1 MNQSPFLGLVQNTAL
16 LLSIALL
23 FDLVLRRTKSD
34 YFKLWQIP
42 VGVLLGGIGITL
54 MLTPWVLIPGIIF
67 DTRSIL
73 LGISGLFFGSIPT
86 LIAIAITAVF
96 RVYQGGSATWVGV
109 SVIFASGMIGIIWRK
124 LRRRSLESLK
134 GWELYLFGLLIHL
147 VMLACMFILPLET
160 AKKVLADISL
170 PVITIYPVGTVLL
183 GSLMTNRLRRERISS
198 ELYESEVKLSNY
210 ANDLQKSEEQYR
222 LLTENIK
229 DVVWILDTE
238 TMRFRYVSPS
248 VERLRGYTSEEIIR
262 EPIDHALTN
271 EASENLKSLIR
282 SRVEAFLTGEVSPDH
297 FYADDVEQ
305 PCKDGSN
312 VWTEAVTT
320 YYINPE
326 NGRVEVRG
334 VSRDISARKKV
345 EGALL
350 ASEERMAR
358 ILETVPDGIVMVA
371 ASGQITFA
379 NPEAEKILG
388 LSVSGVTERV
398 YNDPAWK
405 ITTVDGD
412 YFPENQLPFFLVK
425 QTNAPVSGIEQVIE
439 HPDGQ
444 QTTLSI
450 NAVPLHD
457 GLNNFIGMIATLT
470 NITERK
476 KAEKQVLAVQTEL
489 KELLNISDQS
499 RLALLSVLEDQ
510 KKVEDKIRLLNIDLE
525 QRVLDRTAQL
535 EAANQELEA
544 FSYSVSHDLRAPL
557 RALDGFSSALMMDY
571 KDQLNDQGVHYLNRI
586 KDASKRMGQLIEDL
600 LNLSRVTRQDF
611 SRTKVNLSEM
621 VNTICGELQERES
634 NRKIKLEIEEGI
646 FVMADFKLIKIA
658 MENLLQN
665 AFKFTGKLDQAIIR
679 FGVKKSDNKKI
690 YFISDNGVGFNMAY
704 AEKLFSPFQRLH
716 GMNEFPGTGIGLV
729 TVQRIITRHG
739 GRIWPEAIENQG
751 VTFYFTMGGING

>member
-23 FDLVLRRTKSD
+23 FDLIVRRTQSD

-42 VGVLLGGIGITL
+42 VGVLLGSIGVTL

-86 LIAIAITAVF
+86 LIAMAITAVF
-96 RVYQGGSATWVGV
+96 RVYQGGSATWAGV
-109 SVIFASGMIGIIWRK
+109 SVIFASGMIGIIWRR

-147 VMLACMFILPLET
+147 VMLACMFILPFET
-160 AKKVLADISL
+160 ALKVLTNITL
-170 PVITIYPVGTVLL
+170 PVIIIYPIGTVLL

-198 ELYESEVKLSNY
+198 ELYESEVKLSHY
-210 ANDLQKSEEQYR
+210 AIDLQKSEEQYR

-238 TMRFRYVSPS
+238 TMYFRYVSPS

-262 EPIDHALTN
+262 EPIDHALTI
-271 EASENLKSLIR
+271 EASENLKNLIR
-282 SRVEAFLTGEVSPDH
+282 NRVEAFLTGEVSPDH
-297 FYADDVEQ
+297 FYADDLEQ

-326 NGRVEVRG
+326 NGHVEVRG
-334 VSRDISARKKV
+334 VTRDISSRKKI
-345 EGALL
+345 ERELL
-350 ASEERMAR
+350 ASEDRMAR
-358 ILETVPDGIVMVA
+358 ILETVPDGILMLD

-388 LSVSGVTERV
+388 LNVRGITERL

-405 ITTVDGD
+405 ITTVDGVA
-412 YFPENQLPFFLVK
+412 FLEKQLPFFLVK

-457 GLNNFIGMIATLT
+457 ALNNFIGMIATLT

-571 KDQLNDQGVHYLNRI
+571 KDQLDDQGVHYLNRI
-586 KDASKRMGQLIEDL
+586 KDASQRMGQLIEDL

-611 SRTKVNLSEM
+611 SRTKVNLSEI

-751 VTFYFTMGGING
+751 VTFYFTIGGING